1 MSSMKGKN
9 MSGGAWRLGIGAA
22 TGYCSSRL
30 MDQATSW
37 YRHHQSEASRRREE
51 ELAPGGAGTL
61 IGKKLGDIVGHDVTD
76 EEAAKIGLFAHRSL
90 GVAWGVAAAALVR
103 AGIRPMPA
111 GLIAGAAAF
120 LVVDEGANA
129 AFFTPPP
136 QAYPIESHLRGVVGH
151 LAYGVSVGAMLSM
164 AQWFGARRP

>member
-1 MSSMKGKN
+1 MRRGT
-9 MSGGAWRLGIGAA
+9 WRLGIGAA
-22 TGYCSSRL
+22 IGYCSSRL
-30 MDQATSW
+30 MDQTTTW
-37 YRHHQSEASRRREE
+37 YLQHQSEASRRREE
-51 ELAPGGAGTL
+51 ELAPGGAAIL
-61 IGKKLGDIVGHDVTD
+61 IGKKLGSIVGHDNVTD
-76 EEAAKIGLFAHRSL
+76 DQAAKIGLFVHRSL

-111 GLIAGAAAF
+111 GIMLGAAVF

-164 AQWFGARRP
+164 AQWFGAIRP